1 MRYSPHPP
9 NPLLPHMEQGEPPQI
24 RRPDAVGSPAPA
36 QGAGLGVRATA
47 KTLHL
52 RGWLCPRHPRWRA
65 VLPSRPPRMCDWSAL
80 DRCHAFTR

>member
-9 NPLLPHMEQGEPPQI
+9 SPLLPHVDQGEPPQI

-52 RGWLCPRHPRWRA
+52 RG
-65 VLPSRPPRMCDWSAL
+65 VTLPCSAGQTGL
-80 DRCHAFTR
+80 RLLRGCR